1 MKSYE
6 ELSRCGG
13 GGQGGKTWQ
22 PFVGSK
28 NGNENFRQARV
39 RKNDSFD
46 AIIVNIFT
54 IFASNASFLRVIA
67 NLQT

>member
-28 NGNENFRQARV
+28 NGNENFRQTRIYNFCVKCVVFARN
-39 RKNDSFD
+39 RK
-46 AIIVNIFT
+46 
-54 IFASNASFLRVIA
+54 FAKLT
-67 NLQT
+67 Q